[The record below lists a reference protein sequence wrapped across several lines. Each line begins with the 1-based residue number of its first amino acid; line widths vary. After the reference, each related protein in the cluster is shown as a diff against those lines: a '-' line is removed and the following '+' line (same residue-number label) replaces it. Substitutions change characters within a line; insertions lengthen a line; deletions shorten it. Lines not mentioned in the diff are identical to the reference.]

1 MCRIENE
8 DIRAF
13 QKRSTTSCDY
23 SKHWLKEKAACPRS
37 PQAKFGMIR
46 VLGIKS
52 QSATTA
58 REIDPR
64 KRFVADSPL
73 EGDGVEPSVP
83 RQIFSAARRSPRK
96 FTCRN
101 INRLPRA
108 SRILA
113 RADIALQRGCPGA
126 HPSRNVMRDV
136 KFADWLSPAPVTM
149 GAIGR
154 KNSRSRLT
162 RRWKKGDSLSL

>member
-23 SKHWLKEKAACPRS
+23 SKHWLKDKAACPRS

-46 VLGIKS
+46 VLGLKS

-73 EGDGVEPSVP
+73 EGNGFELPVP
-83 RQIFSAARRSPRK
+83 REIGLRSGSASCAPPAIRLFSRPH
-96 FTCRN
+96 CW
-101 INRLPRA
+101 I
-108 SRILA
+108 
-113 RADIALQRGCPGA
+113 
-126 HPSRNVMRDV
+126 
-136 KFADWLSPAPVTM
+136 
-149 GAIGR
+149 
-154 KNSRSRLT
+154 
-162 RRWKKGDSLSL
+162 